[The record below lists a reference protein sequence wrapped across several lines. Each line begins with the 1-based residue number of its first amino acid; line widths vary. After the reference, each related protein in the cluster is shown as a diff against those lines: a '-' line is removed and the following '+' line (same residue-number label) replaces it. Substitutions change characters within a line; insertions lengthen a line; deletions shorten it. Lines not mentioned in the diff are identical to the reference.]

1 MGETLA
7 GRKSLALS
15 IHDNLC
21 RGLRVSKAQEAGMIG
36 LNRGL
41 VPDPAVAFGGVS
53 GSRGRGHVRDSTR
66 RARRRT
72 SEYTQ

>member
-1 MGETLA
+1 
-7 GRKSLALS
+7 
-15 IHDNLC
+15 
-21 RGLRVSKAQEAGMIG
+21 MIG